1 MTVTGGCG
9 RILCWEYAFWSSY
22 KNLFKSGRAKCI
34 CEITICTCSEES
46 FLILYLAAKIS
57 REPPEQLGAVP
68 YPQAD
73 QTAAQDVSVKCGMGR
88 AFPRRGRFQPYGWTC
103 EWHKIDVIILSKS
116 TDSISRDWTRVFAT
130 AFASQ
135 AKFRG
140 GGAVRLFAINSEW
153 CRSLNTSLIWV
164 RFVVCFVWTDTALIF
179 LLQRRNHPR
188 HSEHRTFPPTFP
200 TPWFLERQQHQPVS
214 CPSKTD
220 VLVWSKKKT
229 SLLRDRGAILA
240 QGWSKQDLSFASHS
254 PRCVDTCSG
263 QQRGILP
270 DWPQRDKCSNAVK

>member
-1 MTVTGGCG
+1 MVWAEIFWWKILRKNYVIVTRGFWWKKKKKEWTSICSVQFLTITGGCG
-9 RILCWEYAFWSSY
+9 RILCWEYAFWSSH
-22 KNLFKSGRAKCI
+22 KNLFKFGRAKCI

-73 QTAAQDVSVKCGMGR
+73 QTPAQNVSMKCGMGR

-116 TDSISRDWTRVFAT
+116 TDSISRDWATVFTT

-140 GGAVRLFAINSEW
+140 GGAVRLFAINFEW
-153 CRSLNTSLIWV
+153 CWSLNTSLVWM
-164 RFVVCFVWTDTALIF
+164 RFALCILWTVTALIF

-188 HSEHRTFPPTFP
+188 QNFSSHLPHSLIFGKAAAAACQ
-200 TPWFLERQQHQPVS
+200 LSVQIGCVS
-214 CPSKTD
+214 
-220 VLVWSKKKT
+220 
-229 SLLRDRGAILA
+229 
-240 QGWSKQDLSFASHS
+240 
-254 PRCVDTCSG
+254 
-263 QQRGILP
+263 
-270 DWPQRDKCSNAVK
+270 

>member
-1 MTVTGGCG
+1 MKKKKKEWTSICSVQFLTITGGCG
-9 RILCWEYAFWSSY
+9 RILCWEYAFWSSH

-73 QTAAQDVSVKCGMGR
+73 QTPAQNVSMKCGMGR

-116 TDSISRDWTRVFAT
+116 TDSISRDWATVFTT

-140 GGAVRLFAINSEW
+140 GGAVRLFAINFEW
-153 CRSLNTSLIWV
+153 CWSLNTFLVWM
-164 RFVVCFVWTDTALIF
+164 RFALCILWTVTALIF
-179 LLQRRNHPR
+179 LQQRRNHPR
-188 HSEHRTFPPTFP
+188 QRGGTEPFLPPSPLLDF
-200 TPWFLERQQHQPVS
+200 WKGS
-214 CPSKTD
+214 N
-220 VLVWSKKKT
+220 T
-229 SLLRDRGAILA
+229 SLSAV
-240 QGWSKQDLSFASHS
+240 
-254 PRCVDTCSG
+254 C
-263 QQRGILP
+263 P
-270 DWPQRDKCSNAVK
+270 DWMC

>member
-1 MTVTGGCG
+1 
-9 RILCWEYAFWSSY
+9 
-22 KNLFKSGRAKCI
+22 
-34 CEITICTCSEES
+34 
-46 FLILYLAAKIS
+46 
-57 REPPEQLGAVP
+57 
-68 YPQAD
+68 
-73 QTAAQDVSVKCGMGR
+73 MGR

-153 CRSLNTSLIWV
+153 CCSLSTSLIWM
-164 RFVVCFVWTDTALIF
+164 RFVVCFVWTDTAMIF
-179 LLQRRNHPR
+179 LLQRMNHPR

-200 TPWFLERQQHQPVS
+200 SPSFLERQQHQPVS
-214 CPSKTD
+214 CPSKLD

-240 QGWSKQDLSFASHS
+240 QGWSKQDLSFACHS
-254 PRCVDTCSG
+254 PRCVNTCSG
-263 QQRGILP
+263 HQRGILP
-270 DWPQRDKCSNAVK
+270 DCGHSEINAATLLNRISCLFTWHLIVLNKGQCVLTALPLVLRGREQLWLFSPSPWFQTHLFCSQVFTATFHEPAP

>member
-1 MTVTGGCG
+1 MHLWNYYLHMLRRV
-9 RILCWEYAFWSSY
+9 
-22 KNLFKSGRAKCI
+22 
-34 CEITICTCSEES
+34 

-73 QTAAQDVSVKCGMGR
+73 QTPAQNVSVKCGMGR

-140 GGAVRLFAINSEW
+140 GGAVRLFAIHFEW
-153 CRSLNTSLIWV
+153 CCSLNTSLVWM
-164 RFVVCFVWTDTALIF
+164 RFVVCILWTVTALIF
-179 LLQRRNHPR
+179 LLQGCNHQGLSSHLPC
-188 HSEHRTFPPTFP
+188 SLIFGEAA
-200 TPWFLERQQHQPVS
+200 TPACQLSFQIGCISLEQEEN
-214 CPSKTD
+214 
-220 VLVWSKKKT
+220 
-229 SLLRDRGAILA
+229 ILA
-240 QGWSKQDLSFASHS
+240 EGLRSHS
-254 PRCVDTCSG
+254 CSG
-263 QQRGILP
+263 MEQPGPFLCMSQP
-270 DWPQRDKCSNAVK
+270 